1 MYAFPQFGSYV
12 KKSVGFS
19 WEDYDII
26 ISQWSTGGRILT
38 GAGAPQFSRGRGWPL
53 KLDRGRGRGTHNV
66 AGAGAGGSIPKC
78 SQKLKPEFDNNL
90 ENCML
95 YFQYLNVLNVYNTF
109 LNFEILQ
116 LSLYCVLFFFKNV
129 TKSLMK
135 SPAVPPVN
143 A

>member
-1 MYAFPQFGSYV
+1 MRHCAALCRT
-12 KKSVGFS
+12 VGDVV
-19 WEDYDII
+19 WCV
-26 ISQWSTGGRILT
+26 STRRVPGTCIALV
-38 GAGAPQFSRGRGWPL
+38 
-53 KLDRGRGRGTHNV
+53 DRGQDSDRGLGRGTLNF

-116 LSLYCVLFFFKNV
+116 LSLYCVLFFLQNL
-129 TKSLMK
+129 TKSFMK

>member
-1 MYAFPQFGSYV
+1 M
-12 KKSVGFS
+12 
-19 WEDYDII
+19 
-26 ISQWSTGGRILT
+26 QWSTGGRILT
-38 GAGAPQFSRGRGWPL
+38 GAGEPQFSRGRDWPL
-53 KLDRGRGRGTHNV
+53 KLDRGRGRGTLNF
-66 AGAGAGGSIPKC
+66 AGGSIPKC

-129 TKSLMK
+129 TKSFMK

>member
-1 MYAFPQFGSYV
+1 MTSSTPEI
-12 KKSVGFS
+12 SVMKVH
-19 WEDYDII
+19 
-26 ISQWSTGGRILT
+26 QWSTGGRILT
-38 GAGAPQFSRGRGWPL
+38 GAGAGEPQFSRGRGRGWPL
-53 KLDRGRGRGTHNV
+53 KLDRPRGRGTLNFAG

-78 SQKLKPEFDNNL
+78 SQKLKPGFDNNL

-129 TKSLMK
+129 TKSFMK